1 MKTQTMLRSLTA
13 CSLTLIALALTAA
26 PQARGADVALR
37 GASNCSI
44 WTKGRAQGAADYE
57 KAWLAGYFSGLAM
70 GTDVNFWGIK
80 GRNEIDNES
89 VWKWMDAYCAA
100 HPKANLVNA
109 AEKLF
114 IERFRVVTD

>member
-1 MKTQTMLRSLTA
+1 MLRSLAA
-13 CSLTLIALALTAA
+13 CTVISLALSLGAA
-26 PQARGADVALR
+26 PQAHAADVALR
-37 GASNCSI
+37 GASNCAI
-44 WTKGRAQGAADYE
+44 WTKGRAQGGADYE

-80 GRNEIDNES
+80 GQNEIDNDA

-114 IERFRVVTD
+114 LERFRTVTD